1 MKYHYEIIESQAV
14 YRGFLKLNRYRLR
27 HELFQGGES
36 ESLVRE
42 RLEGLRAAS
51 VLLYD
56 PRLDQVVLVEQFRIG
71 ALGCEPY
78 PWVLE
83 TVGGYVPDGEA
94 DESVARREAMEEA
107 NCTIGRIEQICEFMV
122 SPGISVDRIVL
133 FCGEVDSARAA
144 GVHGLDHEG
153 EDIRVAVM
161 ATDDAIG
168 ELYRGR
174 ANSTSILIALQ
185 WLAMNRNALRERWL
199 NDASTNERQ

>member
-1 MKYHYEIIESQAV
+1 MKYRYQILETEQQYS
-14 YRGFLKLNRYRLR
+14 GFIKLNRYRLK
-27 HELFQGGES
+27 HELYQGGES
-36 ESLVRE
+36 DELVRE

-71 ALGCEPY
+71 ALGQEQR

-83 TVGGYVPDGEA
+83 TVGGFVPEGES

-107 NCTIGRIEQICEFMV
+107 DCTVGRIERVCEFMV

-133 FCGEVDSARAA
+133 FCGEVDSTNAA

-153 EDIRVAVM
+153 EDIRVVVM
-161 ATDDAIG
+161 SAQEAIA
-168 ELYRGR
+168 ELYTGR

-185 WLAMNRNALRERWL
+185 WLALNREALVARWL
-199 NDASTNERQ
+199 GQK

>member
-1 MKYHYEIIESQAV
+1 MKYHYEILDSQAV

-71 ALGCEPY
+71 ALGRESR

-83 TVGGYVPDGEA
+83 TVGGYVPEGEA
-94 DESVARREAMEEA
+94 DEAVARREAMEEA
-107 NCTIGRIEQICEFMV
+107 NCVIGRIERICEFMV
-122 SPGISVDRIVL
+122 SPGISIDRIVL
-133 FCGEVDSARAA
+133 FCGEVDSSVAT

-153 EDIRVAVM
+153 EDIRVVVM
-161 ATDDAIG
+161 AADDAIG

-185 WLAMNRNALRERWL
+185 WLAMNRESLRDRWL
-199 NDASTNERQ
+199 A

>member
-1 MKYHYEIIESQAV
+1 MKFHYEIIESEAV

-27 HELFQGGES
+27 HELYLGGES
-36 ESLVRE
+36 EILVRE

-71 ALGCEPY
+71 ALEREAL

-83 TVGGYVPDGEA
+83 TVGGFVPQQEEDEA
-94 DESVARREAMEEA
+94 VARREALEEA
-107 NCTIGRIEQICEFMV
+107 NCAIGRIERICEFMV

-133 FCGEVDSARAA
+133 FCGEVDSSQAA

-153 EDIRVAVM
+153 EDIRVVVM
-161 ATDDAIG
+161 KAQEAIS
-168 ELYRGR
+168 ELYGGR

-185 WLAMNRNALRERWL
+185 WLAMNRTALRERW
-199 NDASTNERQ
+199 SE